1 MAARTRWILGASLLG
16 LVVFGPGVRELIRLS
31 RMQHR
36 LDRRLSALAV
46 EREALARE
54 ERRLRSDSTYIEGL
68 IRSTFK
74 VAKPGEYVVPVQGES
89 RDQ

>member
-16 LVVFGPGVRELIRLS
+16 LAVFGPGLCDLVRLS
-31 RMQHR
+31 RLQRR

-46 EREALARE
+46 ERETLVQE
-54 ERRLRSDSTYIEGL
+54 ERRLRSDPAYIEGL

-74 VAKPGEYVVPVQGES
+74 VARPSEYVIPAKGAS
-89 RDQ
+89 RDR